1 MKESIV
7 HSFVNQRE
15 KSYLYSTNRTL
26 NNINNMTKITK
37 NPTHEEHAEQ
47 RAVIAQLWGEP
58 LDAVKGTMYHYDN
71 QGEPIR
77 LFMPFAERETP
88 SIMYRH
94 KSLYKG
100 ADKATIRKTS
110 RRTQLTLD
118 IPTHWGIEAMDALYY
133 NEDLR
138 RALYE
143 ALENNI
149 TESTTHEYIAQ

>member
-1 MKESIV
+1 MKETGT
-7 HSFVNQRE
+7 HSFVYQRE
-15 KSYLYSTNRTL
+15 KPYLYSINKTL
-26 NNINNMTKITK
+26 NNINDMEQITRK
-37 NPTHEEHAEQ
+37 PTHEEHAEQ
-47 RAVIAQLWGEP
+47 RALIAQLWGEP

-71 QGEPIR
+71 QGEPVR

>member
-1 MKESIV
+1 
-7 HSFVNQRE
+7 
-15 KSYLYSTNRTL
+15 
-26 NNINNMTKITK
+26 MTQITK
-37 NPTHEEHAEQ
+37 KPTHEEHAEQ
-47 RAVIAQLWGEP
+47 RAVVAQLWGEP

-71 QGEPIR
+71 QGEPVR

-110 RRTQLTLD
+110 QRTQLTLD

-138 RALYE
+138 GALCK
-143 ALENNI
+143 ALENNV
-149 TESTTHEYIAQ
+149 TESTTHERIAQ